1 MEGDI
6 FSLLTGNS
14 ASYNLT
20 KEEWKA
26 IRGLVEDRNIVIKP
40 ADKWFCVVLWDTLD
54 YLAETKNHPKDS
66 NTDKDVKFGD
76 NDLVKLVE
84 KSNQIFKK
92 LLSKQ
97 NISSSQLRYFSYND
111 KKSTNLGKMYLLP
124 KLHKP
129 LESVAGRPVTS
140 NCGTPTEKVS

>member
-1 MEGDI
+1 MSSKWFFRNEPMEDFSEIPEFRIKSNWSPSKGHTALEMFLSQMEGDI

-97 NISSSQLRYFSYND
+97 NISSS
-111 KKSTNLGKMYLLP
+111 
-124 KLHKP
+124 
-129 LESVAGRPVTS
+129 
-140 NCGTPTEKVS
+140 

>member
-1 MEGDI
+1 MEDFSEIPEFRIESNWSPSKGHPALKIFLSQMEAEI

-97 NISSSQLRYFSYND
+97 NISSS
-111 KKSTNLGKMYLLP
+111 
-124 KLHKP
+124 
-129 LESVAGRPVTS
+129 
-140 NCGTPTEKVS
+140 